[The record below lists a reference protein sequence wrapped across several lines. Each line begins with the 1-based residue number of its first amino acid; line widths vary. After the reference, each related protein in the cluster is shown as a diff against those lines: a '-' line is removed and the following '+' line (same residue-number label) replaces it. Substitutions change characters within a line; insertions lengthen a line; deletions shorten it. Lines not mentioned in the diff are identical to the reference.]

1 MRLATQERYERDQ
14 VFAYIVDTLYS
25 MLCVN
30 HDKLQFTPTEM
41 REAAMLACMKYEN
54 THLRPMF
61 VVESTNAGFGAP
73 ALFGGGG
80 SQPLHDTVSGA
91 SFGRVDDNAKTRW

>member
-1 MRLATQERYERDQ
+1 MRLAAEERYQRDQ

-41 REAAMLACMKYEN
+41 REAAMLACTKYEY
-54 THLRPMF
+54 THVRTELLVKRGPKWSLYDRANVTM
-61 VVESTNAGFGAP
+61 
-73 ALFGGGG
+73 FGGVVDPPLTATGAELDPKVGHGG
-80 SQPLHDTVSGA
+80 
-91 SFGRVDDNAKTRW
+91 

>member
-1 MRLATQERYERDQ
+1 MRIAAQERYERDQ

-41 REAAMLACMKYEN
+41 REAAMLACMKYEY
-54 THLRPMF
+54 THVRPTFMF
-61 VVESTNAGFGAP
+61 ESACTGFGAP
-73 ALFGGGG
+73 PLFGG
-80 SQPLHDTVSGA
+80 STTSNRTATGA
-91 SFGRVDDNAKTRW
+91 RLEVETNAKTRG